1 MKKERNICHDFDNVM
16 IKPARYKRVSY
27 IENSHYV
34 PIFTY
39 PDKNIVNLQNIESL
53 TDLGITAVIPKCFT
67 NKEIEQALVPVNLD
81 EIWIELDL
89 QGLIG
94 FVKALRSSNK
104 FDPKLSNAEECHYK
118 ILYKGNAHDRTVVE
132 ICKEA
137 KATIKGLKIAVGN
150 LLDVGLF
157 KEYCKFNTDYV
168 IIGDTAETDCGVG
181 NSLYEVLKE
190 IKEWD
195 RLEWDRLRAKTK
207 IILDFYPK
215 DHKDI
220 IKAIGLG
227 ADYVMLREPLLK
239 SFYPGCHY
247 FYCNDLNGH
256 CGLDDTDLREL
267 SENHSYITKQTL
279 DRHSLY
285 DSYKWVRVGDGIE
298 KKISGNPDQFLP
310 VDYYLDEWIKELEEK
325 LREAVLLTDS
335 PSISS
340 FKMLA
345 ECTKIDK

>member
-1 MKKERNICHDFDNVM
+1 MKKERSICHDFDNVM
-16 IKPARYKRVSY
+16 IKPARYKHASY

-39 PDKNIVNLQNIESL
+39 PDKNIVNLQNIEAL
-53 TDLGITAVIPKCFT
+53 TNLGITVVIPKCFSDE
-67 NKEIEQALVPVNLD
+67 EIEHALVPVKQD
-81 EIWIELDL
+81 DIWIELDL

-118 ILYKGNAHDRTVVE
+118 ILYKGNAHDRVVFE

-137 KATIKGLKIAVGN
+137 KVTIKGLKIAVGN

-157 KEYCKFNTDYV
+157 KEYHKFNTDYV

-181 NSLYEVLKE
+181 NSLYEVLRE
-190 IKEWD
+190 IKEWV
-195 RLEWDRLRAKTK
+195 RIRATTK

-247 FYCNDLNGH
+247 FYSNDLNGH

-267 SENHSYITKQTL
+267 SENRSYITKKTFG
-279 DRHSLY
+279 RPTLY
-285 DSYKWVRVGDGIE
+285 DSFKWVRVGDGVE

-310 VDYYLDEWIKELEEK
+310 VDYYLDEWVKELEEK
-325 LREAVLLTDS
+325 LKDAVLLTDS

-340 FKMLA
+340 FKILA
-345 ECTKIDK
+345 EYTKIDK